1 MKMKNLNWIKALM
14 FVMVVLI
21 LPACSDDEPM
31 GKGDVDFEI
40 TDAPVDDAS
49 IKGVFVTVSDIK
61 VDGQSISGFT
71 KQTID
76 LKAYQEGKTTLLGTS
91 QLNAKTY
98 STITLVLDLNQDD
111 HGNAPGCYVLT
122 NDNAKFKLRES
133 SSGVEEITIS
143 KNLSVVANNHSKV
156 VLDFDL
162 RKSIRYVEDQS
173 IRYSFA
179 TSENL
184 KTSVRVIVKEK
195 TGTISGVYTEEENT
209 DADHIVV
216 YAYRKGTFNE
226 STEVQGDEQDHIQF
240 KNAVTSA
247 LVKDN
252 IGARTYLLAL
262 VEEGDYELYFVAYSN
277 DSQSGRV
284 QFTNVLKS
292 QTSLNGSAGD
302 FFTIHAGANLTL
314 SSSINGVL

>member
-1 MKMKNLNWIKALM
+1 M
-14 FVMVVLI
+14 FVVVVLM

-40 TDAPVDDAS
+40 TDAPIDDAS

-91 QLNAKTY
+91 HLNAKTY
-98 STITLVLDLNQDD
+98 STITLVLDLNLDD
-111 HGNAPGCYVLT
+111 QGNAPGCFVLT

-133 SSGVEEITIS
+133 STGVEQITIS
-143 KNLSVVANNHSKV
+143 KNLSVVANNRTKI

-173 IRYSFA
+173 IRYSFV

-195 TGTISGVYTEEENT
+195 TGTISGTYTEQQNT
-209 DADHIVV
+209 NAYHIVV
-216 YAYRKGTFNE
+216 YAYKKGTFNE

-247 LVKDN
+247 LVKGN

-262 VEEGDYELYFVAYSN
+262 MEEGDYELHFVAYSN
-277 DSQSGRV
+277 DTQSGRIM
-284 QFTNVLKS
+284 FTNVLQS
-292 QTSLNGSAGD
+292 QTSLNGSVGNY
-302 FFTIHAGANLTL
+302 FTIHAGANLAL
-314 SSSINGVL
+314 SSSISGSI